1 MEWQRSGFKVK
12 VSKTVFYMSVVQS
25 VKMGVPFAFMCLII
39 LNPVLSLYSD
49 RHTFIT
55 ITKMSFVLLYV
66 ILLFSPGLLCFPD
79 L

>member
-55 ITKMSFVLLYV
+55 KMYFVLLYV

>member
-12 VSKTVFYMSVVQS
+12 VSETVFYMSVVQS
-25 VKMGVPFAFMCLII
+25 VKMGVPFAFICLII

>member
-12 VSKTVFYMSVVQS
+12 VSETVFYMSVVRS
-25 VKMGVPFAFMCLII
+25 VKMGVPFAFICLII